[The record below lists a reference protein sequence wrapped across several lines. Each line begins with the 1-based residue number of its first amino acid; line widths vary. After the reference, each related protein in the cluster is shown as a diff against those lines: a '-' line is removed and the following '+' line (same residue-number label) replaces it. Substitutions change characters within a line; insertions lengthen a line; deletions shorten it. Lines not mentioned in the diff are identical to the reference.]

1 MSSPQHENPALKPP
15 ATRLRTAAV
24 HAGESPDPATGA
36 SAPNLVMS
44 STFVTRDA
52 AGFSAHDLGEESG
65 FLYTRWSN
73 PTVAQLEA
81 KLCALEG
88 AEACLCFGSG
98 MAAATGLL
106 FSLLASGDHVV
117 MSDTNYAGVAE
128 LGRDTLPRMGI
139 GATFVDTSDPRNV
152 EAAIRPE
159 TRLIWL
165 ETPANP
171 IMRLTDLREVAAIAS
186 ARPRIRVA
194 VDSTFATPVATR
206 PLELGADYV
215 MHSLTKYIGG
225 HGDAVG
231 GAILGSRQ
239 DIGALRLEAG
249 IHYGGVLSPF
259 NAWLIMR
266 GAATL
271 PIRMKAHEEHALA
284 VARFLE
290 DHPRVTRV
298 IYPGLRSHP
307 QHELAR
313 RQMDNFSGML
323 TFQAEDGPDLAERM
337 AEELRVIH
345 YAVSLGHH
353 RSLVFWMDTPSLME
367 TSFRL
372 GGPQLESYRAFAGD
386 GIFRMSVGLEDPD
399 DLCEDLERVLG

>member
-1 MSSPQHENPALKPP
+1 
-15 ATRLRTAAV
+15 
-24 HAGESPDPATGA
+24 
-36 SAPNLVMS
+36 MS
-44 STFVTRDA
+44 STFVTREA
-52 AGFSAHDLGEESG
+52 GGFSAHDLDEESG
-65 FLYTRWSN
+65 YLYTRWSN

-98 MAAATGLL
+98 MAAAAGVL
-106 FSLLASGDHVV
+106 FSLLGSGDHVI

-139 GATFVDTSDPRNV
+139 EASFVDTSDPRNV

-159 TRLIWL
+159 TRLVWL

-171 IMRLTDLREVAAIAS
+171 IVRLTDLEAVGEIAAAH
-186 ARPRIRVA
+186 PRVRVA

-206 PLELGADYV
+206 PLELGAHYV

-231 GAILGSRQ
+231 GAVLGSRE
-239 DIGALRLEAG
+239 DIAGLRLEAA

-259 NAWLIMR
+259 NAWLILR

-271 PIRMKAHEEHALA
+271 PIRMTAHEENALA

-298 IYPGLRSHP
+298 IYPGLHSHP
-307 QHELAR
+307 QHDLAR
-313 RQMDNFSGML
+313 RQMDNFSAML
-323 TFQAEDGPDLAERM
+323 TFQVDGGPQLAEEM
-337 AEELRVIH
+337 ARRLRVIH

-372 GGPQLESYRAFAGD
+372 EGDQLENYRTYAGD
-386 GIFRMSVGLEDPD
+386 GIFRMSVGLEDPA
-399 DLCEDLERVLG
+399 DLCEDLARVLDR

>member
-1 MSSPQHENPALKPP
+1 MTP
-15 ATRLRTAAV
+15 RLRTAAV
-24 HAGESPDPATGA
+24 HAGERPDPATGA
-36 SAPNLVMS
+36 SSPNLVMS
-44 STFVTRDA
+44 STFVTRDPT
-52 AGFSAHDLGEESG
+52 GFSAHDLGEDSG
-65 FLYTRWSN
+65 YLYTRWSN

-98 MAAATGLL
+98 MAAAAGLL
-106 FSLLASGDHVV
+106 LTLLKSGDHVV

-128 LGRDTLPRMGI
+128 LGRDTLPRLGI
-139 GATFVDTSDPRNV
+139 DVSFADTSDPGNV
-152 EAAIRPE
+152 AAALRPA
-159 TRLIWL
+159 TKLIWL

-171 IMRLTDLREVAAIAS
+171 IVRLTDVAAVAGIAA
-186 ARPRIRVA
+186 ARGGVRVA

-206 PLELGADYV
+206 PLELGAHYA

-231 GAILGSRQ
+231 GAVLGGRD
-239 DIGALRLEAG
+239 DIAALRLEAG

-271 PIRMKAHEEHALA
+271 PLRMKAHEENALA

-290 DHPRVTRV
+290 GHPRVTRV
-298 IYPGLRSHP
+298 IYPGLPSHP
-307 QHELAR
+307 QHELAC

-323 TFQAEDGPDLAERM
+323 TFQTEGGAETGRADGHRAAGHPPRGLAG
-337 AEELRVIH
+337 ASSQPGLP
-345 YAVSLGHH
+345 AGHGAAH
-353 RSLVFWMDTPSLME
+353 GEFLP
-367 TSFRL
+367 
-372 GGPQLESYRAFAGD
+372 A
-386 GIFRMSVGLEDPD
+386 
-399 DLCEDLERVLG
+399 

>member
-1 MSSPQHENPALKPP
+1 V
-15 ATRLRTAAV
+15 TRKDNAAIEGGLRTRAV
-24 HAGESPDPATGA
+24 HGGEAPDAVTGA
-36 SAPNLVMS
+36 SSPNLVMS
-44 STFVTRDA
+44 STFVTEEA
-52 AGFSAHDLGEESG
+52 SGFSAHDLGADAP

-73 PTVAQLEA
+73 PTVQQLER

-98 MAAATGLL
+98 MAAVSGIV
-106 FSLLASGDHVV
+106 FSLLAPGDHLIAA
-117 MSDTNYAGVAE
+117 DTNYAGVAE
-128 LGRDTLPRMGI
+128 LVRDTLPRMGI
-139 GATFVDTSDPRNV
+139 EVSVVDTSDVGNV
-152 EAAIRPE
+152 SRAIRPA
-159 TRLIWL
+159 TRMVLL

-171 IMRLTDLREVAAIAS
+171 IMRLCDIATICEAVHS
-186 ARPRIRVA
+186 AGDIKVV

-215 MHSLTKYIGG
+215 FHSLTKYIGG

-231 GAILGSRQ
+231 GAVLA
-239 DIGALRLEAG
+239 DAKAIGALRLEAG

-266 GAATL
+266 GCATL
-271 PIRMKAHEEHALA
+271 PLRMRAHEESALA
-284 VARFLE
+284 VATFLE
-290 DHPRVTRV
+290 GHPKVARV
-298 IYPGLRSHP
+298 IYPGLTSHP

-323 TFQAEDGPDLAERM
+323 TFQVEDGPALAARM
-337 AEELRVIH
+337 IEELQVFH

-353 RSLVFWMDTPSLME
+353 RSLVFWLATEDLMK

-372 GGPQLESYRAFAGD
+372 DGAQLESFRAYAGD
-386 GIFRMSVGLEDPD
+386 GVFRVSIGLEDAE
-399 DLCEDLERVLG
+399 DLCADLDRVLG

>member
-1 MSSPQHENPALKPP
+1 MKLPTS
-15 ATRLRTAAV
+15 RLRTAAV

-44 STFVTRDA
+44 STFVTEDA
-52 AGFSAHDLGEESG
+52 GGFSAHDLDENSG
-65 FLYTRWSN
+65 YLYTRWSN

-81 KLCALEG
+81 KLSALEG

-98 MAAATGLL
+98 MAAAAGVL
-106 FSLLASGDHVV
+106 FSLLGSGDHVI

-139 GATFVDTSDPRNV
+139 ETSFVDSSDACNV

-171 IMRLTDLREVAAIAS
+171 IVRLTDLEAIGAIAS
-186 ARPRIRVA
+186 GHPRVRVA

-206 PLELGADYV
+206 PLELGAHYV

-231 GAILGSRQ
+231 GAVLGSRE
-239 DIGALRLEAG
+239 DIAALRLEAA
-249 IHYGGVLSPF
+249 IHYGGILSPF

-271 PIRMKAHEEHALA
+271 PIRMKAHEENAMA

-290 DHPRVTRV
+290 AHPRVTRV
-298 IYPGLRSHP
+298 IYPGLPSHP
-307 QHELAR
+307 QHDLAR
-313 RQMDNFSGML
+313 RQMDNYSAML
-323 TFQAEDGPDLAERM
+323 TFQVDGGPQLAEEMVRG
-337 AEELRVIH
+337 LRVIH

-353 RSLVFWMDTPSLME
+353 RSLIFWMDTPSLME

-372 GGPQLESYRAFAGD
+372 RGDQLASYRAYAGD
-386 GIFRMSVGLEDPD
+386 GIFRMSVGLEDPG
-399 DLCEDLERVLG
+399 DLCEDLARVLG

>member
-1 MSSPQHENPALKPP
+1 MPTPPTSSPG
-15 ATRLRTAAV
+15 LRTAAV
-24 HAGESPDPATGA
+24 HAGEYPDPATGA

-52 AGFSAHDLGEESG
+52 IGFSAHDLDDRSG
-65 FLYTRWSN
+65 FLYSRWSN

-98 MAAATGLL
+98 MAAVSGLVL
-106 FSLLASGDHVV
+106 SLLAAGDHIV

-128 LGRDTLPRMGI
+128 LARDTLPRLGVQVSL
-139 GATFVDTSDPRNV
+139 ADCSDPANV
-152 EAAIRPE
+152 AAAIRPN
-159 TRLIWL
+159 TRLVWL

-171 IMRLTDLREVAAIAS
+171 IVRLTDIAAVAAVA
-186 ARPRIRVA
+186 AEHPGVRVA

-206 PLELGADYV
+206 PLELGAHYV
-215 MHSLTKYIGG
+215 MHSLTKYVGG
-225 HGDAVG
+225 HGDAMG
-231 GAILGSRQ
+231 GAILGSRE
-239 DIGALRLEAG
+239 DVVALRLEAA

-271 PIRMKAHEEHALA
+271 PIRMRTHEENALA

-290 DHPRVTRV
+290 DHPAVTRV
-298 IYPGLRSHP
+298 VYPGLPSHP
-307 QHELAR
+307 QHDLAR
-313 RQMDNFSGML
+313 RQMRNFSGML
-323 TFQAEDGPDLAERM
+323 TFQTERGPAMAERF
-337 AEELRVIH
+337 AKELRVVH

-353 RSLVFWMDTPSLME
+353 RSLIFWIDTPDLME
-367 TSFRL
+367 SSFRL
-372 GGPQLESYRAFAGD
+372 AGAQLESYRAYAGD
-386 GIFRMSVGLEDPD
+386 GVFRMSVGLEDPED
-399 DLCEDLERVLG
+399 VCRDLDRVLGSG